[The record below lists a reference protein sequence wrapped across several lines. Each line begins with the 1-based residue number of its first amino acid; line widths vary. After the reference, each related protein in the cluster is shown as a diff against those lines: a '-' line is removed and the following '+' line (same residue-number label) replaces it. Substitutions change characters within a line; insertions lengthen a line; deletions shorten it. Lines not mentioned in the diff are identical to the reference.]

1 MLQRAERQRAVT
13 KLNRVI
19 RQHGPVAKT
28 LHWGFIAVFL
38 YGLSKQLDELEELAD
53 PALLHDEMIFGAFFL
68 LLLVAR
74 FWYMRTNSPS
84 ALPDT
89 APRQMK
95 TASQAVHLGMYC
107 CLAMIPLTG
116 LGIGGLYWSGVQSG
130 TLMAGLLLAHEVF
143 VHASFFLI
151 SGHIAAALYHR
162 KHRDG
167 IWDSMVP
174 LFRAPAK

>member
-1 MLQRAERQRAVT
+1 MLQRAKRQRAVT
-13 KLNRVI
+13 KPNRVI

-89 APRQMK
+89 ARRQMK
-95 TASQAVHLGMYC
+95 TASQAVHLGM
-107 CLAMIPLTG
+107 
-116 LGIGGLYWSGVQSG
+116 
-130 TLMAGLLLAHEVF
+130 
-143 VHASFFLI
+143 
-151 SGHIAAALYHR
+151 
-162 KHRDG
+162 
-167 IWDSMVP
+167 
-174 LFRAPAK
+174 